1 MALCCREPEQGD
13 DLMLLRTSLAALALA
28 LAAAPASSQTAPPA
42 AAQPAETVTVIH
54 AGTLLAVPGRA
65 PRRNVSIVTRGR
77 KIVEVRDGF
86 IDVPGA
92 RVVDLRNQFVLPG
105 LMDMHVHLR
114 GLDDRLQSRLQEPT
128 RDYEDEAYTA
138 AIHARNTLL
147 AGFTTVRDLGN
158 DPHLIFSLRDA
169 INAGQFEG
177 PTIVAAGRGISV
189 SGGHGDVNGL
199 NRGLTEM
206 REPQAINVC
215 NGADDC
221 RRAVRE
227 QISRGAEVIK
237 FSATGGVLSNVA
249 GGLNQQMM
257 PDEMRAIVETARTF
271 GRRVAAHAHGAD
283 GVNAALEAGVNSIE
297 HGTFTNDRTF
307 QLYRQSGAYYVPTLV
322 APAAAVADGERGALT
337 PAQFEKARE
346 AAGNAERSFARAV
359 REGINIA
366 FGTDSGVSPHGR
378 NAEEFALM
386 VRNGMTPA
394 AAIRSATIG
403 GATLLG
409 REATVG
415 TIAPGMDADIIA
427 VTGDPLENVRVLES
441 VQFVM
446 RHGRVYKLG
455 GRRVLPE

>member
-1 MALCCREPEQGD
+1 
-13 DLMLLRTSLAALALA
+13 MLIRSSLAAVALALA
-28 LAAAPASSQTAPPA
+28 PAGALAQSAPPT

-54 AGTLLAVPGRA
+54 AGTLLAVPGEA
-65 PRRNVSIVTRGR
+65 ARRNVSIVTRGR
-77 KIVEVRDGF
+77 TIAEIRDGF
-86 IDVPGA
+86 VDVPGA
-92 RVVDLRNQFVLPG
+92 RVLDLRDQFVLPG

-114 GLDDRLQSRLQEPT
+114 GLDDRMQARLQEPN

-138 AIHARNTLL
+138 AVHARSTLL

-189 SGGHGDVNGL
+189 SGGHGEVNRV
-199 NRGLTEM
+199 NRSLTEM

-257 PDEMRAIVETARTF
+257 PDEMRAIVETARMF

-307 QLYRQSGAYYVPTLV
+307 ALYRQTGAYYVPPRL

-337 PAQFEKARE
+337 AAQYQKARE
-346 AAGNAERSFARAV
+346 AAGNAERSFARAI
-359 REGINIA
+359 REGVNIA

-386 VRNGMTPA
+386 VRGGMTPM
-394 AAIRSATIG
+394 AAIRSATVG
-403 GATLLG
+403 AATLLG
-409 REATVG
+409 RQDNVG
-415 TIAPGMDADIIA
+415 TIEPGRDADIIA
-427 VTGDPLENVRVLES
+427 VAGDPLQDVRVLENVR
-441 VQFVM
+441 FVM
-446 RHGRVYKLG
+446 RHGRVYKPG
-455 GRRVLPE
+455 GRRVLPD

>member
-1 MALCCREPEQGD
+1 LFARPEKGD
-13 DLMLLRTSLAALALA
+13 FPMLLRSSLAALALA
-28 LAAAPASSQTAPPA
+28 LAAPAFGQAAPPA
-42 AAQPAETVTVIH
+42 AAAPAAETVTVIH
-54 AGTLLAVPGRA
+54 AGTLLAVPGQP
-65 PRRNVSIVTRGR
+65 PRRDVSIVIRGR
-77 KIVEVRDGF
+77 RIVEIGDGF
-86 IDVPGA
+86 VDLPGA
-92 RVVDLRNQFVLPG
+92 RVVDLRDQFVLPG

-114 GLDDRLQSRLQEPT
+114 GLDDRLQARLQEPT

-169 INAGQFEG
+169 INSGAFEG

-199 NRGLTEM
+199 NRDLTEL
-206 REPQAINVC
+206 REPRSINVC

-257 PDEMRAIVETARTF
+257 PDEMRAIVETARMF
-271 GRRVAAHAHGAD
+271 DRRVAAHAHGAD
-283 GVNAALEAGVNSIE
+283 GVNAALEAGVHSIE

-307 QLYRQSGAYYVPTLV
+307 QLYRQTGAYYVPTLL
-322 APAAAVADGERGALT
+322 APAAALADGQRGALT
-337 PAQFEKARE
+337 PSQFAKAQE
-346 AAGNAERSFARAV
+346 AAGNSELSFARAL
-359 REGINIA
+359 RENVNIA
-366 FGTDSGVSPHGR
+366 FGTDTGVSPHGR

-386 VRNGMTPA
+386 VRAGMTPA
-394 AAIRSATIG
+394 AAIRSATVG
-403 GATLLG
+403 AATLLG
-409 REATVG
+409 RQGSVG
-415 TIAPGMDADIIA
+415 TVEPGRDADIIA
-427 VTGDPLENVRVLES
+427 VAGDPLQDVRLLEN

-455 GRRVLPE
+455 GRRVLPEAN